1 MPAVLDASAPAAYPP
16 RVLSLEAVAL
26 LVAAGLVAGVV
37 NTLAGGGSLL
47 TLPALIFVGLPAGVA
62 NGTNRV
68 AVLVQSATA
77 SAGFRRGGALDL
89 KRATLLLL
97 PSLAG
102 AAVGAA
108 LAVRVPDDAMQR
120 VIAVSLL
127 VFLVPVLVKPDVW
140 LHGRPGAFSG
150 RPPVWM
156 YPALFAVGV
165 YGGFLQAGVG
175 FLILAVLVLGG
186 GLDLVRANGVKVYL
200 VAGYTVLALA
210 IFLASGQVEWRS
222 GIALAAGNGVGGWLG
237 ARMAL
242 RRGAGFVRAVL
253 VVAVLAS
260 AAKLLG
266 LLP

>member
-1 MPAVLDASAPAAYPP
+1 M
-16 RVLSLEAVAL
+16 LSLEAIAL
-26 LVAAGLVAGVV
+26 LLAVGIVAGVI

-68 AVLVQSATA
+68 AILIQSATA
-77 SAGFRRGGALDL
+77 SASFRRGGALRL
-89 KRATLLLL
+89 RSATLLLL
-97 PSLAG
+97 PSLLGAAAG
-102 AAVGAA
+102 AAV
-108 LAVRVPDDAMQR
+108 AVRVPDLLMER
-120 VIAVSLL
+120 IIAVSLL
-127 VFLVPVLVKPDVW
+127 VFLVPVLVKPNVW
-140 LHGRPGAFSG
+140 LHGRAAALSA
-150 RPPVWM
+150 RPPAWM

-200 VAGYTVLALA
+200 VAGYTLVALA
-210 IFLASGQVEWRS
+210 IFLASGQIEWRS
-222 GIALAAGNGVGGWLG
+222 GLALAAGNGMGGWLG

-242 RRGAGFVRAVL
+242 RRGAGFVRVVL
-253 VVAVLAS
+253 VASVLAS

-266 LLP
+266 LLPGPG